1 MAQKKTTA
9 KKRSASAKSSTKAT
23 AAKKAAPKPK
33 PRAAKTKAAPAKAT
47 ATKAV
52 AKARTTPA
60 ASSGQTVSAGSIAS
74 PKGALMKLGSLK
86 PAKGSWPKRQ
96 RIGRGHGS
104 GMVKTGGEGGKG
116 QTVRS
121 GGGKGPSFE
130 GGQTPWARRLPHK
143 RGYSQKARDIGHFRA
158 RYAVVNLHQLS
169 GWDASVEV
177 SPESLKERGVLSTT
191 LDGVKILGGGKT
203 GKALPQGL
211 KFRDVVFSASALEA
225 LKAAGATLPEP
236 VAEPA

>member
-1 MAQKKTTA
+1 MAEKKTAA

-23 AAKKAAPKPK
+23 AAKKAAPKAP
-33 PRAAKTKAAPAKAT
+33 AAKLKPKAKAKAAPAKAT

-52 AKARTTPA
+52 AKAST
-60 ASSGQTVSAGSIAS
+60 TVSAGSIAS
-74 PKGALMKLGSLK
+74 SNGALMKLGSLK

-143 RGYSQKARDIGHFRA
+143 RGYSQKARDIGHFRS

-169 GWDASVEV
+169 GWDASIEV
-177 SPESLKERGVLSTT
+177 SPESLKERGILSTT
-191 LDGVKILGGGKT
+191 LDGVKILGGGKA

>member
-1 MAQKKTTA
+1 
-9 KKRSASAKSSTKAT
+9 
-23 AAKKAAPKPK
+23 
-33 PRAAKTKAAPAKAT
+33 
-47 ATKAV
+47 
-52 AKARTTPA
+52 
-60 ASSGQTVSAGSIAS
+60 
-74 PKGALMKLGSLK
+74 MKLGSLK
-86 PAKGSWPKRQ
+86 PAAGSWPKRQ

-158 RYAVVNLHQLS
+158 RFAVVNLHQLS

-177 SPESLKERGVLSTT
+177 SPESLKERGLLSST
-191 LDGVKILGGGKT
+191 LDGVKILGGSRNGKS
-203 GKALPQGL
+203 LPQGL

-225 LKAAGATLPEP
+225 LKAAGATLPET

>member
-1 MAQKKTTA
+1 MAEKKTTA
-9 KKRSASAKSSTKAT
+9 KKKSSASTKTSAKAT
-23 AAKKAAPKPK
+23 AAKKTAPKK
-33 PRAAKTKAAPAKAT
+33 AVAAKAKAPAVKTKAVS
-47 ATKAV
+47 KAV
-52 AKARTTPA
+52 
-60 ASSGQTVSAGSIAS
+60 STVTAGSIAS
-74 PKGALMKLGSLK
+74 PNGAQMKLGSLK

-169 GWDASVEV
+169 TWDPSVEV
-177 SPESLKERGVLSTT
+177 SPESLKEQGVLSSTQ
-191 LDGVKILGGGKT
+191 DGVKILGGGKA

-211 KFRDVVFSASALEA
+211 KFRDVVFSASAMEA
-225 LKAAGATLPEP
+225 LKAAGASLPQA
-236 VAEPA
+236 VVEPA

>member
-1 MAQKKTTA
+1 MA
-9 KKRSASAKSSTKAT
+9 
-23 AAKKAAPKPK
+23 
-33 PRAAKTKAAPAKAT
+33 
-47 ATKAV
+47 
-52 AKARTTPA
+52 
-60 ASSGQTVSAGSIAS
+60 SIAS
-74 PKGALMKLGSLK
+74 PNGALMKLGSLR

-169 GWDASVEV
+169 SWDASVEV
-177 SPESLKERGVLSTT
+177 SPESLKERGILSSTE
-191 LDGVKILGGGKT
+191 DGVKILGGGKA

-236 VAEPA
+236 VPFEAAVPSAPQGDSA